1 LPTAKSWKHI
11 CFYVKIWI
19 FFKFFQFIVVI
30 FKLTSKKLRAQY
42 LKHEREEYKKER
54 EEKDERTD
62 VNEHLDRQ

>member
-1 LPTAKSWKHI
+1 
-11 CFYVKIWI
+11 VKIWI